1 MELQSNEI
9 RLWATILG
17 APTVFLLELQVSYS
31 LMELVCTSG
40 PVWPLYASTIVA
52 LALIASGGWSSWGEL
67 RAATKQHRIRFL
79 AASATALAAISALG
93 VLAMLVPKIFLVP
106 C

>member
-17 APTVFLLELQVSYS
+17 APTVFLIELQVSYS
-31 LMELVCTSG
+31 LMELVCTTG
-40 PVWPLYASTIVA
+40 HIWPLYASTLIA
-52 LALIASGGWSSWGEL
+52 LALIAAGGWTSWGEL
-67 RAATKQHRIRFL
+67 RAPARHDRLRFL
-79 AASATALAAISALG
+79 AASATALAITSALG
-93 VLAMLVPKIFLVP
+93 VLAMLVPKLFLIP